1 MLTLSGRCV
10 TYERRSWTP
19 PASPDRPNPRE
30 FVDHLLTVATES
42 GLVTVRVPEAHVA
55 AMNGGLELLRQF
67 GQPVVIDCKPVIRRE
82 FGQPVPAVEPVAAIQ
97 VVTEAG
103 ELAPVG

>member
-1 MLTLSGRCV
+1 
-10 TYERRSWTP
+10 
-19 PASPDRPNPRE
+19 
-30 FVDHLLTVATES
+30 
-42 GLVTVRVPEAHVA
+42 
-55 AMNGGLELLRQF
+55 
-67 GQPVVIDCKPVIRRE
+67 VVIDCKPVIRRE